1 MPCHSTIASKNLG
14 EELLVEQGVRC
25 AARAPPHLDARAAT
39 ARLVARIETLGAAG
53 ARGRTMR
60 SRRDATTRLALLLCL
75 ASALVARAAHVVED
89 DATFAPTAVKEG
101 PLAPCVQRLDYHR
114 AVMTK
119 TLLSVSLG
127 AFFLG
132 ICTCTICGGL
142 CWCASA
148 RISMSEAGGL
158 EHTFDATSA
167 RSRFRE
173 WKQML
178 SGERRSAP
186 DDDNFGISMRRQRYE
201 RVRKGDAAGDDVPP
215 LEDAHVV

>member
-1 MPCHSTIASKNLG
+1 M
-14 EELLVEQGVRC
+14 
-25 AARAPPHLDARAAT
+25 RA
-39 ARLVARIETLGAAG
+39 
-53 ARGRTMR
+53 
-60 SRRDATTRLALLLCL
+60 RRDATTRLALLLCL
-75 ASALVARAAHVVED
+75 APALVARAAHVVED
-89 DATFAPTAVKEG
+89 DATFAPTAVKEARWR
-101 PLAPCVQRLDYHR
+101 PASSASTTT

-158 EHTFDATSA
+158 EHQFDATSA
-167 RSRFRE
+167 RRGSASGSRC
-173 WKQML
+173 
-178 SGERRSAP
+178 SAASAPAP
-186 DDDNFGISMRRQRYE
+186 DDDGGISMRRQRYE